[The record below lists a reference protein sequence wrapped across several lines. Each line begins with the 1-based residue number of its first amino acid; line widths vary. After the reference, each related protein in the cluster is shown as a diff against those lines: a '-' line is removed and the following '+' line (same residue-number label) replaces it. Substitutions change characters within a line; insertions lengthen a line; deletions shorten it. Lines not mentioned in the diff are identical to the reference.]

1 MESSAPALEG
11 RGSKGGANMG
21 TPEWE
26 DYAASQAEAYLLRV
40 RDRRRTQDALMRER
54 LDALEMLDGIKA
66 VRYDGAGG
74 GGCND
79 PDGAMMAAIESLDGC
94 VRRIQANVN
103 EFNALYTSCRDS
115 LQRMEDPTLR
125 GLLDSYYV
133 RAKTWQAV
141 ADELHYSIAEVY
153 RLRPRALV
161 AFYYVMP
168 HRYREP
174 VQPAL

>member
-1 MESSAPALEG
+1 
-11 RGSKGGANMG
+11 MG

-74 GGCND
+74 GSAD
-79 PDGAMMAAIESLDGC
+79 PDGAMTAAIESLDAC
-94 VRRIQANVN
+94 VRRIQASVS
-103 EFNALYTSCRDS
+103 EFNVLYTSCRDS
-115 LQRMEDPTLR
+115 LQRMEDPILR
-125 GLLDSYYV
+125 GLLDGYYV
-133 RAKTWQAV
+133 RANTWQAV
-141 ADELHYSIAEVY
+141 ADELRYSIAEVY

-174 VQPAL
+174 MQPAM